1 MKLLH
6 VDSSILGG
14 HSVSRQ
20 LSAAIVARLRESR
33 PELDLAYLDLASA
46 PLPHASAA
54 TLPSAHGLAAMVP
67 DAESHALADAVL
79 DGFLAADIVVIG
91 VPMYNFTI
99 PSQLK
104 AWIDCIVINGKTF
117 SYGAEGPRG
126 LAGDKRVILA
136 LARGFAYGA
145 DTPHADFEH
154 AESYLRSVFG
164 FIGVTPEII
173 VAEGVSRGPENKA
186 KAIET
191 ALGLANILEAA

>member
-6 VDSSILGG
+6 IDSSILGD
-14 HSVSRQ
+14 HSVSRRV
-20 LSAAIVARLRESR
+20 SAAIVAQLRKSR
-33 PELDLAYLDLASA
+33 AGLDVTYLDLASA

-54 TLPSAHGLAAMVP
+54 TLPSAHALAAMVP
-67 DAESHALADAVL
+67 DTSSHASADAVL
-79 DGFLAADIVVIG
+79 EGFLAADIVVIG

-117 SYGAEGPRG
+117 AYSAEGPRG

-136 LARGFAYGA
+136 LARGGAYGIDA
-145 DTPHADFEH
+145 PAAALEH
-154 AESYLRSVFG
+154 AESYLRGVFG

-173 VAEGVSRGPENKA
+173 IAEGVSLDKA
-186 KAIET
+186 KAVET
-191 ALGLANILEAA
+191 ALGQAILLEAA